1 MRVLNRILI
10 DHDRSGLRPQLGGE
24 CQRIGLE
31 RQQVAVRPDD
41 LVFVFGAGLGF
52 GDEDLPKPVA
62 AHAHGMPTSIPKIEV
77 ADHADP
83 LGRRRKDR
91 KAHAFD
97 AVKHHGMGAE
107 LVIEVHMRA
116 FAEQVEIEIG

>member
-1 MRVLNRILI
+1 M
-10 DHDRSGLRPQLGGE
+10 
-24 CQRIGLE
+24 
-31 RQQVAVRPDD
+31 
-41 LVFVFGAGLGF
+41 
-52 GDEDLPKPVA
+52 A
-62 AHAHGMPTSIPKIEV
+62 ARIPKIEI

-83 LGRRRKDR
+83 LGRRCKDR

-107 LVIEVHMRA
+107 LVVEVHMRA